1 MKSGPHGLGGV
12 VCELPPSHGGPSR
25 DYRPPAAVLATVLFG
40 DAWAAVQA
48 AVGAPVGPGAG
59 GRGEPAAGE
68 AGSPVGPDAPRRAP
82 PEPWP
87 GPHPPAPGPPR
98 PGRAARRWAP
108 GG

>member
-68 AGSPVGPDAPRRAP
+68 AGSPVGPDARRRAP
-82 PEPWP
+82 HQPWLV
-87 GPHPPAPGPPR
+87 PPPQR
-98 PGRAARRWAP
+98 PGRPGPCRAAGDGA
-108 GG
+108 